1 MTHNYSPHYAA
12 PAGKPYYNEFATPSP
27 TPSPRYYHE
36 SPAVPPPR
44 PHTRAHVRHASTG
57 FNNAEF
63 SSPRQPSLSSPRYN
77 SSGHYA
83 TANVSD
89 SRSQRRPSGSGSR
102 PKYERRNSFSFYRTS
117 DPHGDS
123 DEDEFVE
130 INGIIYMLPARSR
143 SMRFRDMHHQHQRHH
158 SHTARGYSTNSY
170 SYAQAGPGGYP
181 AAVFDRT
188 PAYDNGQFTPM
199 RRQSF
204 SVPQR
209 SHTAR
214 PQSSHQKKTA
224 PPPQPAP
231 AKKATL
237 ADAKKHRIPTGYSLK
252 NWDPTEEPILLLG
265 SVFDANSLGKWIYD
279 WTCHVHGSGSPLSD
293 MAGDLW
299 LLLIRLSG
307 NVREAED
314 ILPKVRDV
322 EKKEILD
329 DFIESGDRLMDRLC
343 KLLATC
349 EKFMLKASKKRTGD
363 GRALG
368 VEFVDTLFGR
378 DRELDETEK
387 FMTSLTLWEHRFRT
401 NCHEILQ
408 QPTK

>member
-83 TANVSD
+83 TAN
-89 SRSQRRPSGSGSR
+89 
-102 PKYERRNSFSFYRTS
+102 
-117 DPHGDS
+117 
-123 DEDEFVE
+123 
-130 INGIIYMLPARSR
+130 
-143 SMRFRDMHHQHQRHH
+143 
-158 SHTARGYSTNSY
+158 
-170 SYAQAGPGGYP
+170 AGPGGYP